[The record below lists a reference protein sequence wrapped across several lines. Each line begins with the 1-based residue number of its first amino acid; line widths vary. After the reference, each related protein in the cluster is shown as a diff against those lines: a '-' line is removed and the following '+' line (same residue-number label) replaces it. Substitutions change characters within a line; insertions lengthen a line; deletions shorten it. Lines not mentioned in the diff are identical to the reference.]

1 MGMRTLALLA
11 IGAAC
16 AIAGCGSSKN
26 ARTDGG
32 AGTSGSAGTTGGAG
46 TTGSAG
52 TTGGAG
58 TTGSA
63 GTSGA
68 AGTTGVA
75 GTTGSAGTTGAGGT
89 GGRPGGVICTYP
101 DSTRCRAALCGNGV
115 RDMCPVSLPA
125 DCINTTFTEW
135 CDGADVGGAT
145 CASRGLGTGTLRCT
159 SDCGFDTSGCSG
171 AQGGTGGGGTTGS
184 AGTTGAAGSR
194 GGTSGSAGAGGTTG
208 AGGTGGARLC
218 ETVQCIRPYVCKASC
233 GGPVVSNNCC
243 PCEPPL
249 FDDFNGQVCGD
260 GGTGSV
266 TYLGCTYVGG
276 ADRLVVSKR
285 DTARNLCF
293 NVVLYDSPGTPTAG
307 LTSPQNFRLEWASAG
322 PASACPARFPQ
333 LASATQ
339 TVGTITQTAG
349 GVGVPQTVDVN
360 VTMSFG
366 AGNDAGAPTAELLSA
381 TGIDVRPACQ
391 Q

>member
-1 MGMRTLALLA
+1 M
-11 IGAAC
+11 AAC
-16 AIAGCGSSKN
+16 DSSKGPATGTGGSASGRGGTGGSGGTSGGGRGGTAAGGSSGCSVVECLRPYECV
-26 ARTDGG
+26 RTCGGPIVRSSCCPCEAPLFDNFQNMACVDGG
-32 AGTSGSAGTTGGAG
+32 AGTGGTGNGGS
-46 TTGSAG
+46 S
-52 TTGGAG
+52 
-58 TTGSA
+58 
-63 GTSGA
+63 
-68 AGTTGVA
+68 
-75 GTTGSAGTTGAGGT
+75 GTTGAA
-89 GGRPGGVICTYP
+89 GR
-101 DSTRCRAALCGNGV
+101 
-115 RDMCPVSLPA
+115 
-125 DCINTTFTEW
+125 
-135 CDGADVGGAT
+135 
-145 CASRGLGTGTLRCT
+145 
-159 SDCGFDTSGCSG
+159 
-171 AQGGTGGGGTTGS
+171 GGTTGS
-184 AGTTGAAGSR
+184 AGTGGASSGGRGGSGGTAGTTGAAGAR
-194 GGTSGSAGAGGTTG
+194 GGTTGTAGAGGTTG

-218 ETVQCIRPYVCKASC
+218 ETVQCVRPYVCKASC

-276 ADRLVVSKR
+276 YDRVVVSKR

-293 NVVLYDSPGTPTAG
+293 NVVLYDNPGTPTAG
-307 LTSPQNFRLEWASAG
+307 LTSPQNFRLEWSSVG

-333 LASATQ
+333 STSATQ
-339 TVGTITQTAG
+339 TLGMITQTSG

-366 AGNDAGAPTAELLSA
+366 AGNDAGAPTAELLAA